1 MDSEPVKGG
10 LWADPWVGMEL
21 AMVTTACL
29 NYRMSTG
36 LGQYVDFSMAE
47 ALLGSMPITI
57 LNHQINGFPIPSKGN
72 EDDFDLVSDLFRSK
86 GEDNWFALSITCKEE
101 WNRLCELLERP
112 DLTICGEIEK
122 FMKDEL
128 RSVIS
133 KWAHGKT
140 DLEAVNLLQSYV
152 KYQCHK
158 LILKVKQ
165 LKS

>member
-1 MDSEPVKGG
+1 
-10 LWADPWVGMEL
+10 
-21 AMVTTACL
+21 MVTTACL

-72 EDDFDLVSDLFRSK
+72 EDDFDLGSDLFRSK

-112 DLTICGEIEK
+112 DLAICGEIEK
-122 FMKDEL
+122 SMKDEL

-140 DLEAVNLLQSYV
+140 DLEAVNLLQSYGIAAAPSWGIADV
-152 KYQCHK
+152 YRDNALREEKY
-158 LILKVKQ
+158 LVPWRLMTV
-165 LKS
+165 